1 MTRMAKL
8 DELRG
13 VLSEMPGAVVA
24 YSGGVD
30 SAFLAHVVHEVLGEA
45 SLMVTADSPSLPRAE
60 LDEAMELARERSWN
74 HRVVGTDELADENYA
89 SNPTNRCYFCKSAL
103 FDVLRP
109 IADELGW
116 EVLLGTNLDDLGDWR
131 PGHVAA
137 EERGVKHPLV
147 VAGLSKADV
156 RLLSRKAGL
165 PTADKPAAAC
175 LASRFAYGVRVTQKG
190 LGRVERAERLLKA
203 MGFDVVRVRDL
214 GDDHARVEV
223 GPAEVNQLLEMS
235 TELGARLRTY
245 GFASIEID
253 PEGYRRGSLNEGVV
267 ASKIGVGPPR
277 MEVRP

>member
-74 HRVVGTDELADENYA
+74 HKVVGTDELADENYA

-175 LASRFAYGVRVTQKG
+175 LASRFAYGVRVTREG

-235 TELGARLRTY
+235 TDLRARLRTY

-267 ASKIGVGPPR
+267 ASEIGVGPPR